1 MTVACDLRMTA
12 SRAISLRSSIGYKMA
27 GGSVSDEWMYNE
39 VLDDDF
45 PLVRRF
51 EIVTNKS

>member
-1 MTVACDLRMTA
+1 
-12 SRAISLRSSIGYKMA
+12 MA

-51 EIVTNKS
+51 EGVLDEL